1 LNHRVYLDNHAT
13 TPMDPRVLEAMLPY
27 FTEKFG
33 NPGSVGHSFGD
44 EARAA
49 VDAARQQVAKS
60 VGVTANEVVFTSGAT
75 ESNNL
80 ALRGVAERCRNSTGH
95 FISVTTEH
103 KAVIDPLRLIEKR
116 GLQVTFLSPLQTD
129 HSLAGWLDPEA
140 VAAAITPDTVLAS
153 VMLVNNEIGVVQ
165 PIREIAQVCH
175 ERNVLLHCDAT
186 QAVGRMA
193 VDLADLDVDL
203 VSFSGHKIYGPKGVG
218 VLIVRRRRPRIR
230 LSPLLAGGG
239 QEHGL
244 RSGTLNVPG
253 IVGLAKALEL
263 CDLER
268 DDETKRISDLQSRL
282 YQQLQELPGVELNGP
297 ELSQRIP
304 GNLNVRFDGVD
315 GEALMMNMQG
325 IAVSSGSACTSADP
339 QPSHVLRALGLT
351 EDQTRSSLRFGIG
364 RFNSAED
371 IDLAAATL
379 KKVVTR
385 LRSLGSS

>member
-1 LNHRVYLDNHAT
+1 
-13 TPMDPRVLEAMLPY
+13 MDPRVLAAMLPY

-33 NPGSVGHSFGD
+33 NPGSVGHAFGD

-49 VDAARQQVAKS
+49 VDVARQQVAKS
-60 VGVTANEVVFTSGAT
+60 LGVTSNEVVFTSGAT

-116 GLQVTFLSPLQTD
+116 GLRVSFLSPLQAD
-129 HSLAGWLDPEA
+129 HSLAGWLDPEQ
-140 VAAAITPDTVLAS
+140 VAAAIESDTVLAS

-165 PIREIAQVCH
+165 PIREIARACH
-175 ERNVLLHCDAT
+175 ERNVILHCDAT

-193 VDLADLDVDL
+193 VDLTELDVDL

-218 VLIVRRRRPRIR
+218 GLIVRRRRPRIR
-230 LSPLLAGGG
+230 LNPLFAGGG

-268 DDETKRISDLQSRL
+268 DDETKRVSDLRLRL

-304 GNLNVRFDGVD
+304 GNLNLRFDGID

-364 RFNSAED
+364 RFNSTED

-385 LRSLGSS
+385 LRSLSFD